1 MKFATVFLLLML
13 SPVLSFAQALETRTD
28 DTTKPDDRPAQALY
42 EDANG
47 YLGKRYQEFN
57 KKQLPYDPRLEAQT
71 KKEQREL
78 AVKNAAILKARPS
91 PTSEDLYYLGM
102 LQHLAGDGDAALT
115 TMQLGTAP

>member
-1 MKFATVFLLLML
+1 MGGRVSPLLAAFSPNRFNLAHVVKPHMKFATIVLLLML

-57 KKQLPYDPRLEAQT
+57 KKNLPTIPGSKPKRKRTTGTGSQKRRHIES
-71 KKEQREL
+71 
-78 AVKNAAILKARPS
+78 AAS
-91 PTSEDLYYLGM
+91 TDE
-102 LQHLAGDGDAALT
+102 
-115 TMQLGTAP
+115 